1 MQPDEPADLSAKV
14 ACQLYLA
21 IEKRSRNK
29 ANSADN
35 LIIDAKHPIYIR
47 DYFPDV
53 FGDSGTLKDMQR
65 LESGGDKDSM
75 SDLVDTKYKTRLK
88 LTWTEADTK
97 AATEK
102 ATIIVKQMRDHN
114 NDPAEPA
121 VPDAEWVQW
130 YSFEARFRLITEAR
144 LAEAAPPTPTKG
156 RTTRTKTKATDE
168 QQQGILCSI
177 FVIHSFACQ

>member
-1 MQPDEPADLSAKV
+1 MGDL
-14 ACQLYLA
+14 
-21 IEKRSRNK
+21 
-29 ANSADN
+29 
-35 LIIDAKHPIYIR
+35 
-47 DYFPDV
+47 
-53 FGDSGTLKDMQR
+53 M
-65 LESGGDKDSM
+65 
-75 SDLVDTKYKTRLK
+75 DTKYKTRLK

-130 YSFEARFRLITEAR
+130 YSLEARFRLITEAR

-168 QQQGILCSI
+168 QPQGILCNI